1 MVTTGAEPQK
11 EMSKTQVE
19 KAKESG
25 IGGLVGLMAD
35 KTQHTGVA
43 LLAKKKMRETYNH
56 HMADMV
62 SDFYKDRQGQNE

>member
-11 EMSKTQVE
+11 EMSKIQVE

-43 LLAKKKMRETYNH
+43 LLAKKR
-56 HMADMV
+56 
-62 SDFYKDRQGQNE
+62 

>member
-11 EMSKTQVE
+11 EMSKIQVK

-35 KTQHTGVA
+35 
-43 LLAKKKMRETYNH
+43 MI
-56 HMADMV
+56 